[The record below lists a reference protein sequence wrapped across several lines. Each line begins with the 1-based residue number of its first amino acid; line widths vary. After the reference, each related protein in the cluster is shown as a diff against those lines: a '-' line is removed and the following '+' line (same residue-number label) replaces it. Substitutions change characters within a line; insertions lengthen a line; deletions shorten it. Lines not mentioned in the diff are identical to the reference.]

1 MVGLLIDDFLP
12 AYDVATRHRI
22 EVEARRE
29 RVWQAVRELDL
40 GQSRLIRTFFR
51 IRGLGRRCKEGG
63 AVRSRY
69 TLDDLRADGFTLLAE
84 RPTEEI
90 VLGIVG
96 KFWRPAGPIRPT
108 RADEFVTFDEPGWAK
123 AVWGFSLE
131 DEPGGAV
138 GVTTETRVL
147 CTDPG
152 SRRAFL
158 RYWRVIRPFS
168 ELIRREALRIVR
180 RSAQI

>member
-1 MVGLLIDDFLP
+1 VIDDFLP

-51 IRGLGRRCKEGG
+51 IRGLGRRCNEGG

-108 RADEFVTFDEPGWAK
+108 RVDEFVTFDEPGWAK

-131 DEPGGAV
+131 DEPGAAV
-138 GVTTETRVL
+138 SVTTETRVL
-147 CTDPG
+147 CTDLG